1 MRGKW
6 RWLFPIVFFLTLG
19 FSQAWGYSGWENT
32 IPNGD
37 VFGCD
42 NCHTPNMS
50 AKTPFGIDYK
60 NHGKVWSST
69 LATLD
74 SDGDT
79 YTNGEEL
86 QDPAGTWVKGQP
98 QPGDPALV
106 SNPGDPDSIP
116 SVEGFS
122 ISGTVTGKV
131 SSGVTIKLTGAA
143 SDTTVT
149 DTTGDYI
156 FTGLSN
162 GTYTITPSKS
172 GYKFRPKKKKVTINN
187 ADVAGV
193 NFIAK

>member
-1 MRGKW
+1 MQGKW
-6 RWLFPIVFFLTLG
+6 QWMFAVIFSLVLG

-37 VFGCD
+37 VFGCE

-50 AKTPFGIDYK
+50 AKTPFGTDYK
-60 NHGKVWSST
+60 NYGKVWSST

-86 QDPAGTWVKGQP
+86 QDPDGTWVKGQP

-106 SNPGDPDSIP
+106 SNPGDSDSIL

-149 DTTGDYI
+149 DTTGDYF

-162 GTYTITPSKS
+162 GTYTVTPSKS
-172 GYKFRPKKKKVTINN
+172 GYKFRPKKKKVTIND
-187 ADVAGV
+187 ADVTGV